1 MGLSRLMMTPQKT
14 SSSGSGGGNGTVG
27 DDAFTMTMGQQ
38 GGQYGYTRY
47 NATIGEV
54 EGNVKH
60 DGKAVTLV
68 MAAYYS
74 GWFDFAFNV
83 EGVTGGKYNVTV
95 KVTSVETNVS
105 VRINFSNI
113 QYQSY
118 VPGFYEYTN
127 KVASEVANMF
137 SAKNVGK
144 KYRVEIIFN

>member
-1 MGLSRLMMTPQKT
+1 MGLNRILMKAN
-14 SSSGSGGGNGTVG
+14 GSTIEVEGE
-27 DDAFTMTMGQQ
+27 FIMTMGQA
-38 GGQYGYTRY
+38 GAQYGYSRY
-47 NATIGEV
+47 NNATYGEV

-68 MAAYYS
+68 MLSYYGS
-74 GWFDFAFNV
+74 WLDFAFNV

-95 KVTSVETNVS
+95 KITSAETNEN
-105 VRINFSNI
+105 VRIDFSSI

-127 KVASEVANMF
+127 KLPSGVATMF
-137 SAKNVGK
+137 NGKNVGK